1 MTAARCHELLDEWD
15 QAEHLVKTVS
25 EHDDHARLTWMC
37 WCHRTG
43 HGDAHAA
50 DNFAHE
56 RLTAWGKKL
65 SPWQSRDFGL
75 YFLIL
80 GDTANALSHLQ
91 QSYDASHEF
100 YSGMHAAIA
109 ADSFGKTADRDALL
123 KKIVDAPVKPGGE
136 GGGTQFYGP
145 LAAQLRHALPP
156 EKAKQL
162 DFGEV
167 DRILASSKGTLNQSV
182 LPYFVA
188 IFLKNRGDLETA
200 KKYLIR
206 CAQANDWQ
214 GVEHALACQLLRQ
227 LKVKVPP
234 TDAAPKTPPPVKAAA
249 VPRPHAA

>member
-1 MTAARCHELLDEWD
+1 MMTAARCHELLDEWD
-15 QAEHLVKTVS
+15 QAEHLVKAVS
-25 EHDDHARLTWMC
+25 EARRSRATQPGC
-37 WCHRTG
+37 VGGHRTG
-43 HGDAHAA
+43 HGDVHAA
-50 DNFAHE
+50 DAFAHE
-56 RLTAWGKKL
+56 RLTAWGKGL

-80 GDTANALSHLQ
+80 GDTPNALSHLQ

-100 YSGMHAAIA
+100 YSGLHAAIA
-109 ADSFGKTADRDALL
+109 ADSGGKAADRDALL
-123 KKIVDAPVKPGGE
+123 KKIVDAPAKPGGE

-167 DRILASSKGTLNQSV
+167 DRVLASSKGALNQSV

-200 KKYLIR
+200 KKR
-206 CAQANDWQ
+206 TC
-214 GVEHALACQLLRQ
+214 
-227 LKVKVPP
+227 
-234 TDAAPKTPPPVKAAA
+234 
-249 VPRPHAA
+249 